1 MAAALMDDFA
11 SGAGPAGDAC
21 DLALIRPTMHRQQRR
36 SIRRAMTDHL
46 F

>member
-21 DLALIRPTMHRQQRR
+21 ELALLRPTMHREQHIDR
-36 SIRRAMTDHL
+36 SVAR
-46 F
+46 